1 MNMIRFYSPARLA
14 HMMQQG
20 PMHTPARHTQGTCHT
35 PSANVIEKDDQYELE
50 MAIPGMSKE
59 DIRIDLEKNVLTISS
74 DKEAGQQENITYNRR
89 EFAPG
94 KFCRSF
100 SLPETVNREQIRAD
114 YRDGLLRVML
124 PKHEQARAHWKR
136 SIEIA

>member
-14 HMMQQG
+14 HMMKEA
-20 PMHTPARHTQGTCHT
+20 PMHTPAHHAQGACHN

-114 YRDGLLRVML
+114 YRDGILRVML